1 MHVQAWTCR
10 VKQAES
16 ILCDCG
22 CLMSTTSKEMSSAI
36 TEWNAVP
43 HTHKH
48 KQLCMNSQVSLNT
61 WPCLFLSHLLKK

>member
-1 MHVQAWTCR
+1 
-10 VKQAES
+10 
-16 ILCDCG
+16 
-22 CLMSTTSKEMSSAI
+22 MSTTSKEMSNAI